1 MCLPRSSPTTK
12 PAMLINVTGSITFST
27 LSQDPFKLVILVE
40 AHTRKIR
47 HRLALSDLE
56 KTKKKNFKF
65 KNPCQRYSCG
75 VIHYIMARHE
85 TILDRLDEIKGKENS
100 RQAWTGPQGLKSQS
114 WACHHSR
121 IISAHWSLPSFVL
134 AGNLSL
140 NEFNNS
146 IMIVWCLLLPLRVW
160 TLKGGKNDCKN

>member
-1 MCLPRSSPTTK
+1 
-12 PAMLINVTGSITFST
+12 MLINVTGSITFST

-47 HRLALSDLE
+47 HRLALSDL
-56 KTKKKNFKF
+56 KKNKKKTFKF

-100 RQAWTGPQGLKSQS
+100 RQA
-114 WACHHSR
+114 
-121 IISAHWSLPSFVL
+121 
-134 AGNLSL
+134 
-140 NEFNNS
+140 
-146 IMIVWCLLLPLRVW
+146 
-160 TLKGGKNDCKN
+160 